1 MAFHKSGSLQILM
14 LFQLLSLLIPPV
26 SPLSFNFSGNNSYK
40 PNLSFN
46 GDAYLAGSIVQ
57 LTQNQQG
64 ANLRSSVGSATYS
77 ESVPL
82 WDKDS
87 GTVADFTT
95 NFRFAINGFG
105 QKVSADGLAFF
116 LSPFPFV
123 QDPPTSSGAKLGLFK
138 NNGNIT
144 DENKVV
150 AVEFDSYW
158 NPEVGDVSANHV
170 GIDIWSI
177 FSKTQADL
185 NASIREN
192 VQFIASIRYN
202 AVTQNL
208 SVFLSKASDPPRN
221 WSLFY
226 VVDLREF
233 LPENVSVGFSAS
245 TGTLYESHSIYSWDF
260 ISSNLS
266 SQDLPP
272 SPEPSP
278 TDETFD
284 AKKKSKMKEVA
295 LAVCIGILPCGLVLV
310 GSVICYK
317 RACGGM
323 KEEEEMALEKGGGPK
338 KFSYSEEEEEMAL
351 EIGGG
356 PKKFSYSELV
366 IATGDFDEEAKLG
379 EGGFGKV
386 YKGVLHDPEQEV
398 AIKRISRD
406 SKQGKKE
413 YTSEVTIISRLRHR
427 NLVQLIGYCHERNDL
442 LLVYEYM
449 SNKSLD
455 YHLYSEERLLTWP
468 ERYEI
473 AFGLASVLLYL
484 HEEWEQC
491 VIHRDVKPSNVMLDS
506 EFKAKLGDFGLAR
519 LVDHDSDMQ
528 TTVMAGT
535 RGYIAPEYATTGKAR
550 KESDVYSF
558 GVVMLE
564 IACGRKSIDLKE
576 KEDKVNLVKW
586 VWELY
591 GKNMCLI
598 AVDKRLRME
607 FDERQMERF
616 MIIGLYCTHPDYN
629 SRPSIRQVINVLK
642 CNAPLPDPP
651 QKMPVARYIP
661 PMDTSN
667 LIPSSS
673 SSSSSGRYS
682 INSKVPTQ
690 I

>member
-82 WDKDS
+82 WDKAS

-221 WSLFY
+221 WGLFY
-226 VVDLREF
+226 IVDLREY
-233 LPENVSVGFSAS
+233 LPENVAIGFSAS
-245 TGTLYESHSIYSWDF
+245 TGVYYEAHSIYSWDF

-266 SQDLPP
+266 SQDLAP
-272 SPEPSP
+272 SPGPSP
-278 TDETFD
+278 INETSEG
-284 AKKKSKMKEVA
+284 KKKSKKRLVVKFA
-295 LAVCIGILPCGLVLV
+295 IGIGILLCVLGLVLFV
-310 GSVICYK
+310 VWHK
-317 RACGGM
+317 RANGGM
-323 KEEEEMALEKGGGPK
+323 EEEEEMALELSIHNAFERGGGPK
-338 KFSYSEEEEEMAL
+338 KFSYRAL
-351 EIGGG
+351 A
-356 PKKFSYSELV
+356 
-366 IATGDFDEEAKLG
+366 IATRNFVKEAKLG
-379 EGGFGKV
+379 EGGFGEV
-386 YKGVLHDPEQEV
+386 YMGVLHDTNQEV

-406 SKQGKKE
+406 SKQGKRE
-413 YTSEVTIISRLRHR
+413 YISEVTIISRLRHR
-427 NLVQLIGYCHERNDL
+427 NLVQLIGYCHERGDL

-473 AFGLASVLLYL
+473 AFGLASALLYL

-491 VIHRDVKPSNVMLDS
+491 VVHRDIKPSNVMLDS
-506 EFKAKLGDFGLAR
+506 GFNAKLGDFGLAR
-519 LVDHDSDMQ
+519 LVDHDSNLP

-535 RGYIAPEYATTGKAR
+535 RGYMAPEYATTGR
-550 KESDVYSF
+550 
-558 GVVMLE
+558 
-564 IACGRKSIDLKE
+564 
-576 KEDKVNLVKW
+576 
-586 VWELY
+586 
-591 GKNMCLI
+591 
-598 AVDKRLRME
+598 
-607 FDERQMERF
+607 
-616 MIIGLYCTHPDYN
+616 
-629 SRPSIRQVINVLK
+629 
-642 CNAPLPDPP
+642 
-651 QKMPVARYIP
+651 
-661 PMDTSN
+661 
-667 LIPSSS
+667 
-673 SSSSSGRYS
+673 
-682 INSKVPTQ
+682 
-690 I
+690 